1 MFDSM
6 KAIYNDHQ
14 HSDIWKIEV
23 TDYDLMIT
31 TSDDAYPIFFEK
43 SK

>member
-1 MFDSM
+1 MKTLYNAYQSFD
-6 KAIYNDHQ
+6 IL
-14 HSDIWKIEV
+14 KIEA

-31 TSDDAYPIFFEK
+31 ISDNIYPIFFEK

>member
-1 MFDSM
+1 M
-6 KAIYNDHQ
+6 KTLYNAQ
-14 HSDIWKIEV
+14 QSSDILKIEA

-31 TSDDAYPIFFEK
+31 TSDNVYPIFFEK